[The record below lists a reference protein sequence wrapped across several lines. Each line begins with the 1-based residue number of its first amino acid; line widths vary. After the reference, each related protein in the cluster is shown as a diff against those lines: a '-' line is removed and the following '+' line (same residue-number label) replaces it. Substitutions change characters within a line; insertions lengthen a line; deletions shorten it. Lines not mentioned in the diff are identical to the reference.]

1 MIPGSV
7 TEIRVRYAETD
18 QMGRAHHMA
27 YVVWF
32 ELARTELMR
41 LNGLSYAD
49 MEKQGVLLPVVRLEI
64 DYLRGIAYEDVV
76 DVYTTVTEVR
86 SRRVR
91 FEYRVVSR
99 EDDILVA
106 EATSV
111 LICMDRD
118 GRPRRL
124 PDDVRGALAGLVPK
138 PVVVGGSTQ

>member
-7 TEIRVRYAETD
+7 TEVRVRYAETD

-27 YVVWF
+27 YVAWF

-41 LNGLSYAD
+41 LNGLSYAK
-49 MEKQGVLLPVVRLEI
+49 MEKRGVLLPVVRLEV
-64 DYLRGIAYEDVV
+64 DYLKGIAYEDVV
-76 DVYTTVTEVR
+76 DVHATVTEVR

-91 FEYRVVSR
+91 FEYRVVNR
-99 EDDILVA
+99 EDDTIVA

-111 LICMDRD
+111 LICMDRK

-124 PDDVRGALAGLVPK
+124 PDDVLGTLARIVQS
-138 PVVVGGSTQ
+138 PVIPGG